1 MKAKSKENSKKAP
14 GVNKTILPAAQKKW
28 HEMIRTQRRELER
41 KIQSDELTLAVVHP
55 DAAGIDYRQ

>member
-28 HEMIRTQRRELER
+28 HEMNRKQRRELER
-41 KIQSDELTLAVVHP
+41 KIQSDELTLA
-55 DAAGIDYRQ
+55 